1 MAKHKGIF
9 TSISRTKNG
18 KLMLDNQALRHYNKT
33 NINGDLKMKDILQDV
48 VAHTHALG
56 FLSLVKVSNEEGTS
70 IDSMAEDRSV
80 ILTGTTASPVAEF
93 KGTFGMPNLD
103 KLALHLKN
111 PEYKDNAKID
121 VVEAERNGDT
131 IPTHIHFENAA
142 GDFEND
148 YRFMNKAIIEE
159 KLKTVKFKGATWE
172 VSVQPSM
179 ASIARMKLMSAA
191 HSEEPTFNVKTRDG
205 NLVFSFG
212 DASTHAGEFVF
223 QHGIEGTL
231 AHTWS
236 WPVAQV
242 QAILN
247 LDGDATMS
255 ISDQGAMKISIN
267 SGMAT
272 YDYILP
278 AQSK

>member
-1 MAKHKGIF
+1 ME
-9 TSISRTKNG
+9 KN
-18 KLMLDNQALRHYNKT
+18 
-33 NINGDLKMKDILQDV
+33 MKDILQDI

-56 FLSLVKVSNEEGTS
+56 FLSLVKVSNEDGTA

-80 ILTGTTASPVAEF
+80 ILSATTHAPVAEF

-111 PEYKDNAKID
+111 PEYKENANVA
-121 VVEAERNGDT
+121 VVEAERNGEV

-142 GDFEND
+142 GDFQND

-159 KLKTVKFKGATWE
+159 KLKTVKFKGASWNVTFSP
-172 VSVQPSM
+172 SV
-179 ASIARMKLMSAA
+179 AAIARMKLMSAA
-191 HSEEPTFNVKTRDG
+191 HSEEPTFNVATKDG
-205 NLVFSFG
+205 DLVFSFG
-212 DASTHAGEFVF
+212 DASTHAGQFVF
-223 QHGIEGTL
+223 EAGVEGTL
-231 AHTWS
+231 QHTWS

-242 QAILN
+242 QSILN
-247 LDGDATMS
+247 LDGDVTMS
-255 ISDQGAMKISIN
+255 ISDQGAMQISVD
-267 SGMAT
+267 SGMVK

>member
-1 MAKHKGIF
+1 
-9 TSISRTKNG
+9 
-18 KLMLDNQALRHYNKT
+18 
-33 NINGDLKMKDILQDV
+33 MKDILQDI
-48 VAHTHALG
+48 VAHTHSLG
-56 FLSLVKVSNEEGTS
+56 FLNIVKVTS
-70 IDSMAEDRSV
+70 EADTTIESMAEDRSV
-80 ILTGTTASPVAEF
+80 ILSSQTKNPVAEF
-93 KGTFGMPNLD
+93 AGTFGMPNLD
-103 KLALHLKN
+103 KLALHLKC
-111 PEYKDNAKID
+111 PEYQTNAK
-121 VVEAERNGDT
+121 VSVEQAERNGET
-131 IPTHIHFENAA
+131 VPTHIHFENEA

-148 YRFMNKAIIEE
+148 YRFMNKQIIEE
-159 KLKTVKFKGATWE
+159 KLKTVKFKGASWAVTFK
-172 VSVQPSM
+172 PSI

-191 HSEEPTFNVKTRDG
+191 HTEEPTFNVMTKND

-223 QHGIEGTL
+223 QHSVEGTL

-242 QAILN
+242 QAILG

-255 ISDQGAMKISIN
+255 ISDQGAMMISVD
-267 SGMAT
+267 SGMVK

>member
-1 MAKHKGIF
+1 
-9 TSISRTKNG
+9 
-18 KLMLDNQALRHYNKT
+18 
-33 NINGDLKMKDILQDV
+33 MKDILQDV

-56 FLSLVKVSNEEGTS
+56 FLPLVKVTS
-70 IDSMAEDRSV
+70 DDKSTMIESMAEDRSV
-80 ILTGTTASPVAEF
+80 ILSATTHTPVAEVN
-93 KGTFGMPNLD
+93 GTFGMPNLD

-111 PEYKDNAKID
+111 PEYKTDAKLQ
-121 VVEAERNGDT
+121 VVEADRNGET

-159 KLKTVKFKGATWE
+159 KLKTVNFKGASWNVTLNPSV
-172 VSVQPSM
+172 VS
-179 ASIARMKLMSAA
+179 IERMKLMSAA
-191 HSEEPTFNVKTRDG
+191 HSEEPTFNVKTNND

-223 QHGIEGTL
+223 AHAVGGSLQ
-231 AHTWS
+231 HTWS

-242 QAILN
+242 QSILN

-255 ISDQGAMKISIN
+255 ISDQGAMQIGLN
-267 SGMAT
+267 SGMIN
-272 YDYILP
+272 YNYILP

>member
-1 MAKHKGIF
+1 
-9 TSISRTKNG
+9 
-18 KLMLDNQALRHYNKT
+18 
-33 NINGDLKMKDILQDV
+33 MKDILQDV

-56 FLSLVKVSNEEGTS
+56 FLTLVKVSNDEGTT
-70 IDSMAEDRSV
+70 IDAMAEDRSV
-80 ILTGTTASPVAEF
+80 ILTAEAHTTVAEF
-93 KGTFGMPNLD
+93 TGTFGMPNLD

-111 PEYKDNAKID
+111 PEYQKDAKID
-121 VVEAERNGDT
+121 VVSAERNGEVV
-131 IPTHIHFENAA
+131 PTHIHFENTT

-159 KLKTVKFKGATWE
+159 KLKTVKFKGATWD
-172 VSVQPSM
+172 VTVQPSV

-191 HSEEPTFNVKTRDG
+191 HSEEPVFNVKATEG

-231 AHTWS
+231 QHTWS

-242 QAILN
+242 QAVLN

-255 ISDQGAMKISIN
+255 ISDQGAMKITVE
-267 SGMAT
+267 SGMVK

>member
-1 MAKHKGIF
+1 
-9 TSISRTKNG
+9 
-18 KLMLDNQALRHYNKT
+18 
-33 NINGDLKMKDILQDV
+33 MKDILQDV

-56 FLSLVKVSNEEGTS
+56 FLSLVKVTNEEGTQ
-70 IDSMAEDRSV
+70 IDAMAEDRSV
-80 ILTGTTASPVAEF
+80 ILTGTTATPVAEF

-111 PEYKDNAKID
+111 PEYKENAKVE
-121 VVEAERNGDT
+121 VVEAERNGEM

-142 GDFEND
+142 GDFQND

-159 KLKTVKFKGATWE
+159 KLKTVKFKGASWNVE
-172 VSVQPSM
+172 FQPSM
-179 ASIARMKLMSAA
+179 AAIARMKLMAAA
-191 HSEEPTFNVKTRDG
+191 HSEEPTFNVKTQDG

-223 QHGIEGTL
+223 EAGVEGTL

-255 ISDQGAMKISIN
+255 ISDQGAMKISVN

>member
-1 MAKHKGIF
+1 
-9 TSISRTKNG
+9 
-18 KLMLDNQALRHYNKT
+18 
-33 NINGDLKMKDILQDV
+33 MKDILQDV

-56 FLSLVKVSNEEGTS
+56 FLSLVKVSNEEGTT

-80 ILTGTTASPVAEF
+80 ILSATTSNPVAEF

-103 KLALHLKN
+103 KLSLHLKN

-121 VVEAERNGDT
+121 VVEAERNGEVV
-131 IPTHIHFENAA
+131 PTHIHFENAA
-142 GDFEND
+142 GDFQND

-159 KLKTVKFKGATWE
+159 KLKTVKFKGASWNVE
-172 VSVQPSM
+172 FQPSM

-191 HSEEPTFNVKTRDG
+191 HSEEPTFNVKTVDG

-223 QHGIEGTL
+223 EAGVEGTL

-255 ISDQGAMKISIN
+255 ISDQGAMKISVN